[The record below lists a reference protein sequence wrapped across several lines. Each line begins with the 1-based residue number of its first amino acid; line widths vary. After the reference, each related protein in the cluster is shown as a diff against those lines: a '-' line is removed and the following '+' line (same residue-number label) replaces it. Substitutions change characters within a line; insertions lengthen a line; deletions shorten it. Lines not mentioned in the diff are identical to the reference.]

1 MKILFVNPSLRN
13 GSPTKYLPVGIA
25 SVMTYV
31 ASKGYSFEFLDV
43 DINDL
48 SDEEVEQAISQKPY
62 DIVLTGTLVT
72 HYKWM
77 KWFTRVV
84 RQHNPKALIVV
95 GNSVASSIPEVFLSN
110 SEADVAIMGEAE
122 ITVGEV
128 LDKFCQREA
137 LSKIQGIA
145 YRTSQ
150 GKIIVNERR
159 KALKLI
165 DNFPMIDWKFFDLEK
180 YIEKSRAGAEGLIFE
195 EDKPPTV
202 MPVVSARGCVF
213 RCTFCH
219 FVFWNDP
226 YRYRTPE
233 SIIEEIEKNVQEY
246 DANYINFWDDL
257 SFGSLQQAERL
268 ADALIE
274 AKLPINW
281 SASVRTDLFGNPKY
295 SKSRRQ
301 RVAAK
306 FKESGCLSLGF
317 SLESANEEILEMM
330 EKRVKKE
337 YFLEQVRILDKC
349 GITSSVSI
357 VFGYPLETKE
367 TITETFEMCKL
378 AGVYPSI
385 GYLLPL
391 PATKMYEY
399 AKEKGYI
406 VDEDKYLDE
415 ITERQDLCLNMT
427 TMSDKVV
434 LRLIKDGASQLNSE
448 LALGLADGSL
458 IKTGGYR
465 NHTKK
470 TSKFKQEF
478 KRNENDVSF
487 NYSTTV
493 FHNELDKTSVINR
506 GASE

>member
-25 SVMTYV
+25 YVMTYV
-31 ASKGYSFEFLDV
+31 ASNGYSFEFLDV

-48 SDEEVEQAISQKPY
+48 SDEEVENAVSKETY

-77 KWFTRVV
+77 KWFTKTV
-84 RQHNPKALIVV
+84 RQQSPQALIVV

-110 SEADVAIMGEAE
+110 SEADVVIMGEAE
-122 ITVGEV
+122 ITVCEV
-128 LDKFCQREA
+128 LDKFCQRET
-137 LSKIQGIA
+137 LSGIQGIA
-145 YRTSQ
+145 YKTSQ
-150 GKIIVNERR
+150 GKIIINERR
-159 KALKLI
+159 KALKVI
-165 DNFPMIDWKFFDLEK
+165 DDFPMIDWNIFDVKK
-180 YIEKSRAGAEGLIFE
+180 YFDKSRAGAEGLIFE
-195 EDKPPTV
+195 EGKLPTV

-226 YRYRTPE
+226 YRYRTPKR
-233 SIIEEIEKNVQEY
+233 IIGEIERNIREY
-246 DANYINFWDDL
+246 GASYINFWDDL
-257 SFGSLQQAERL
+257 SFGSLQQAERF
-268 ADALIE
+268 ADALLD

-295 SKSRRQ
+295 SEFRREL
-301 RVAAK
+301 VAAK

-330 EKRVKKE
+330 EKKVQKE

-357 VFGYPLETKE
+357 VFGYPIETEE

-406 VDEDKYLDE
+406 VDEDKYLDQ
-415 ITERQDLCLNMT
+415 ITERQDLCINMT
-427 TMSDKVV
+427 NMPDEVV
-434 LRLIKDGASQLNSE
+434 LGLIQSGASRLNSE

-470 TSKFKQEF
+470 TTKSKTKHEF
-478 KRNENDVSF
+478 KRTKNDVSF
-487 NYSTTV
+487 NYSTAV
-493 FHNELDKTSVINR
+493 FHKKQSQNPS
-506 GASE
+506 